1 VCGVSILSCGLYVGR
16 CVVSRQC
23 DLVYAKLW
31 FIFAFG
37 AKLLFGQVG
46 TMAKIDNVKGLII
59 DMDGVLWHGDK
70 PISGLKAF
78 FSTLRDLGLPFV
90 LATNNASLTQRQ
102 YIDKLAKMGVTVIA
116 DEVLTSSMATA
127 KYLVKQQ
134 PGDKKR
140 VFVIGES
147 GLKEPLEKQGFILTD
162 LYEVDGNGKQRGAD
176 LVVSGLDR
184 TLTWDKLATATLNIK
199 KGAAFY
205 ATNADTTLPTE
216 LGDVI
221 GNGGTIAALEA
232 ATGVKAISIG
242 KPEPILYQQAL
253 STLGTT
259 QAETVAIGD
268 RLNTDILGAVN
279 AGIRSILVLTGISD
293 RNELAEVDYQP
304 TWVLDD
310 LESITAALRES
321 FLNDVVEKE

>member
-1 VCGVSILSCGLYVGR
+1 
-16 CVVSRQC
+16 
-23 DLVYAKLW
+23 
-31 FIFAFG
+31 
-37 AKLLFGQVG
+37 
-46 TMAKIDNVKGLII
+46 MAKIDNVKGLII
-59 DMDGVLWHGDK
+59 DMDGVLWHGNN
-70 PISGLKAF
+70 PIAGLNSF
-78 FSTLRDLGLPFV
+78 FSTIREAGLPFV
-90 LATNNASLTQRQ
+90 LATNNASLTQQQ
-102 YIDKLAKMGVTVIA
+102 YIDKLANMGVEVIA

-127 KYLVKQQ
+127 SYLAKQQ
-134 PGDKKR
+134 PNDKKR

-147 GLKEPLEKQGFILTD
+147 GLREPLSDHGFTLTD
-162 LYEVDGNGKQRGAD
+162 LYEVEGNGEMRGAD

-253 STLGTT
+253 ETLGTS

-293 RNELAEVDYQP
+293 RQELSELDYQP
-304 TWVLDD
+304 TWVMVD
-310 LESITAALRES
+310 LIAITSALRETC
-321 FLNDVVEKE
+321 LNDEVEKK